1 MIRDGTTI
9 APEKKKRKKNKKKIL
24 HLSTNSITLYIE
36 IGNTIQKIIKL
47 DLEKILTRIKIHN
60 KQ

>member
-9 APEKKKRKKNKKKIL
+9 TPEKKKIL
-24 HLSTNSITLYIE
+24 HLSTNSITLSVE

-47 DLEKILTRIKIHN
+47 DLEKILTRIIKIPN
-60 KQ
+60 KQWLARRF